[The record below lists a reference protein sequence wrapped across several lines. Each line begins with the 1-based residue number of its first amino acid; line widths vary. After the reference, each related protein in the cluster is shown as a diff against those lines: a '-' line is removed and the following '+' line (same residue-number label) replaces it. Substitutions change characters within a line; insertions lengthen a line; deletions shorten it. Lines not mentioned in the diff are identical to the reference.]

1 MISEDIG
8 FNPALRLMFSLLG
21 FVGLFMAIRY
31 GIGPVKRWLHAQEVT
46 YDRVLRRQLLLDVEP
61 RLVVWLNIGAVA
73 GSFVF
78 GFLVSQSL
86 LLSSILAGIM
96 VFVPH
101 LIIKHLEQKRRR
113 KLEVQLV
120 DGLTTLASAVRAG
133 LNLVQSMELLV
144 SNHKGALQQEFG
156 QILRE
161 YEMGMDLNQAM
172 RGASNR
178 IGSPLYRLTFTAIEM
193 HRVRGGDSGESM
205 DRIADSIRDIQRLEG
220 KLDAITAQGR
230 AQANFMA
237 IMPIAIIIILFFILP
252 EQTTLLFTNPYGRLM
267 LVVVAGMIAA
277 GYVWIRKIMQVD
289 I

>member
-1 MISEDIG
+1 MADDFA
-8 FNPALRLMFSLLG
+8 FNPALRFMFSALG
-21 FVGLFMAIRY
+21 FAGLFMAVRY
-31 GIGPVKRWLHAQEVT
+31 GVGPVKRWLRAQEVT

-61 RLVVWLNIGAVA
+61 KVVVWINIAAVA
-73 GSFVF
+73 GSFVL
-78 GFLVSQSL
+78 GFLVSSSL
-86 LLSSILAGIM
+86 LLSSVLAGIM

-101 LIIKHLEQKRRR
+101 FVIKHLETKRRH

-133 LNLVQSMELLV
+133 LNLVQAMELLV

-252 EQTTLLFTNPYGRLM
+252 EQTSLLFTHPYGRLM
-267 LVVVAGMIAA
+267 LVMVAGMIAG
-277 GYVWIRKIMQVD
+277 GYFWIRKIMQVD

>member
-1 MISEDIG
+1 MPEDFT
-8 FNPALRLMFSLLG
+8 FNPALRLMFSLMG
-21 FVGLFMAIRY
+21 FIALFMMIRY
-31 GIGPVKRWLHAQEVT
+31 GVGPARRWLRAQEVS

-61 RLVVWLNIGAVA
+61 RVVVWVNLGAVV
-73 GSFVF
+73 GSFVL
-78 GFLVSQSL
+78 GFLVSQSVL
-86 LLSSILAGIM
+86 LATVLAGVM

-101 LIIKHLEQKRRR
+101 FVIKHLETKRRQ
-113 KLEVQLV
+113 KLEIQLV

-133 LNLVQSMELLV
+133 LNLVQAMELLV

-193 HRVRGGDSGESM
+193 HRIRGGDSGESM

-237 IMPIAIIIILFFILP
+237 IMPIAIIIILFLILP
-252 EQTTLLFTNPYGRLM
+252 EQTSLLFTHPYGRLM
-267 LVVVAGMIAA
+267 LVMVAGMIAG
-277 GYVWIRKIMQVD
+277 GYFWIRKIMQVD